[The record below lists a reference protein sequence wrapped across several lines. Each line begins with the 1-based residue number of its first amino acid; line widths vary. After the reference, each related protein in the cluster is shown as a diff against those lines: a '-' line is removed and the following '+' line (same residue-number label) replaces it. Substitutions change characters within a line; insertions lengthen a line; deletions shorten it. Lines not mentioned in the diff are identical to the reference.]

1 MNDAMTELK
10 IESIH
15 EPWKRLAELA
25 AAGQPN
31 ALAEFLD
38 AMPPWEQAR
47 AMSRLSEDDRT
58 AALAL
63 LPPERA
69 ADLVEIVSV
78 TQAVDMIDAMQP
90 DQAAAILEKTRS
102 DVQADVLAE
111 LRTDEANAILGLL
124 DPREAAAAR
133 RLAEYPPQTAGGVM
147 VTEYLAYY
155 HSLNVADVLDDLRAN
170 AEMYKDYRVQYAYV
184 VDTQGKLRGV
194 LRLRELLFSP
204 RNRSLDDVML
214 DAPLSVKHTDTLDE
228 LRQFFNAHNFFG
240 VPVVDDQQRLV
251 GIVERSILESA
262 VSKES
267 ATMFMKI
274 SGIIGG
280 EEIRTMPLYVRS
292 GRRLSWLSINI
303 GLNLIAASVI
313 AMYTDTLQ
321 AAIAL
326 AVFLPMISD
335 MSGCSGNQSVA
346 VSMRELA
353 TGLVRP
359 KEIGRVMVKEASVG
373 IINGIVLGLILGG
386 ISILWKA
393 NPWLGLVVGAA
404 LACNTVIAVVLG
416 GTLPLILKRLKLDPA
431 MVSGPILTTVTD
443 MCGFFFVLSFA
454 QVILEKLVTT

>member
-1 MNDAMTELK
+1 MNDAVNE
-10 IESIH
+10 IEVPVDS

-25 AAGQPN
+25 AAGDSA
-31 ALAEFLD
+31 ALTDYLD

-133 RLAEYPPQTAGGVM
+133 RLAEYPAPTAGGVM

-170 AEMYKDYRVQYAYV
+170 AEKYQDYRVQYAYV

-214 DAPLSVKHTDTLDE
+214 DSPLSVNHMDTLDE

-267 ATMFMKI
+267 ASVFMKL

-280 EEIRTMPLYVRS
+280 EELRTMPLYVRS

-303 GLNLIAASVI
+303 GLNLVAASVI

-346 VSMRELA
+346 VSTREL
-353 TGLVRP
+353 TLGLVRP
-359 KEIGRVMVKEASVG
+359 KEIGRVMFKEASVG
-373 IINGIVLGLILGG
+373 VINGIVLGLILGG
-386 ISILWKA
+386 ISILWKG

-416 GTLPLILKRLKLDPA
+416 GSLPLILKRLKLDPA

-454 QVILEKLVTT
+454 QVILEKLITT